1 MQRHHNDISS
11 MNIKP
16 VSINLSDI
24 VVQTN
29 TQFLQVS
36 VETDIR
42 RDGRFNSGF
51 LCIHFWIE
59 QWKIY

>member
-1 MQRHHNDISS
+1 